1 MRLLI
6 ASDLHGSPDS
16 VAFLRRKAE
25 SLRPDALVLL
35 GDILYHGPRNPLP
48 KGYTPAD
55 VARMLGEMPVPI
67 VAVRG
72 NCDAEVD
79 LVVLPFEVAENTWL
93 HVDGL
98 RIYASHGHHLS
109 ESPPFR
115 NIPDGTVLLRGHT
128 HVPLAATSDTVHQWN
143 PGSTTLPKQ
152 GYPRSYGFYEDG
164 EFRVM
169 DFEDRVFLRHRP

>member
-6 ASDLHGSPDS
+6 ASDLHGAPDS

-25 SLRPDALVLL
+25 TLRPEALVLL

-48 KGYTPAD
+48 SGYTPVD
-55 VARMLGEMPVPI
+55 VARMLGDMPVPI
-67 VAVRG
+67 TAVRG

-79 LVVLPFEVAENTWL
+79 LVLLPFEVAENAWL
-93 HVDGL
+93 HVDNL
-98 RIYASHGHHLS
+98 HIFASHGHHLPDM
-109 ESPPFR
+109 PPFK
-115 NIPDGTVLLRGHT
+115 NLPDGTVVLRGHS
-128 HVPLAATSDTVHQWN
+128 HVPVATTTGTIHQWN

-152 GYPRSYGFYEDG
+152 GFPRSYAVYEDG

-169 DFEDRVFLRHRP
+169 DFEDRVLMRHKP